1 MLSCS
6 FFFNKNKRTLV
17 NLFKLMSGVLCL
29 FLYFATEKTKKCF
42 FGIIASMLGFIEN
55 CKKNKITEFYVSF
68 YGVQIYSKLRR
79 LLLNLENNL
88 QNSAFSVNSL

>member
-6 FFFNKNKRTLV
+6 FFLNKNKRTLAY
-17 NLFKLMSGVLCL
+17 LFKQMTGVLCL
-29 FLYFATEKTKKCF
+29 FLYFAAEQTIKCF
-42 FGIIASMLGFIEN
+42 FGIIASMFDFKEN
-55 CKKNKITEFYVSF
+55 CKKSKIAENYGSF
-68 YGVQIYSKLRR
+68 YDVQIYSKLQR